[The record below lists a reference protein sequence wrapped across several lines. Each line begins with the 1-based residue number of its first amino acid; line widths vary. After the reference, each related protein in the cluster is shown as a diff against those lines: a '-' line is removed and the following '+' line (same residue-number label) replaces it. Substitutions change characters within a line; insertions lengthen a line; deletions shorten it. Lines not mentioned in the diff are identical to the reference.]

1 MDWDEFHGYNQAY
14 LLDLYEKYC
23 EDPNAVDAAWR
34 ALFDQS
40 PPVFERIAE
49 IIRPALSEDGVPPE
63 KAVAVS
69 RLAEAIRQYGHFD
82 ARLDP
87 LGSPPPG
94 DPWLAEATYG
104 LSKDELAA
112 LPARL
117 VGGAVAQKSS
127 AALQAIQ
134 RLRALYSGTIGHDYL
149 QIRAPEER
157 NWLRQAVEEEHY
169 RPDLTPQDRLA
180 LLERLTEVEVF
191 ERFLQR
197 VFPGKTRFS
206 IEGVDMLVPMLDE
219 LIRLAGEGGI
229 RHVLM
234 GMAHR
239 GRLNVLAHVLGM
251 SYETILAEFKDPLE
265 RRLRSDDDLG
275 FSGDVKYHLGGRQSV
290 ADECSVCI
298 ELTLVPNP
306 SHLEAVNPVV
316 EGMAR
321 AAGSQTHQPGP
332 PQFDPLA
339 ALPVLIHGDAAFPGQ
354 GVVAETL
361 NLYKLEGYHTGGS
374 IHIITN
380 NQLGFTTDPKDGR
393 STIFASDLAKGFRV
407 PIVHVNADDPMAC
420 LLAIRLAWAYR
431 QRFHRDF
438 VIDLI
443 GYRRYGHN
451 EGDEPSFTQPRLYAK
466 IEQHPTVRRLWAQQL
481 IEGGE
486 LDPPQEEQ
494 IIVQYEK
501 RLQNILSGLDANAVL
516 EAAAQPRAL
525 GDFNLN
531 GVETGISLERLQN
544 LSRALQQL
552 PEDFHLH
559 PKLTKARERR
569 MKWLEDIHWPAIDW
583 AQAEELA
590 FASILEDGV
599 PIRMTGQDVLR
610 GTFSQ
615 RHAALF
621 DYQTGEKFIPLQ
633 RLPQAKAS
641 FEIHNSP
648 LSELAALG
656 FEYGYSIQSP
666 NRLVIWEAQYG
677 DFINGAQVIL
687 DEFIT
692 TARAKWLLTP
702 GLVLLLPHGYE
713 GQGPDHSS
721 GRLERILNLYADDN
735 LQVVNCT
742 KAAQYFHLLR
752 RQASL
757 IQRHPLPLAV
767 MTPKSLLRHPLVAS
781 AGVEFTRGGFQ
792 PILTDNS
799 PPEQVERVLLCSGKV
814 AVDLTVSE
822 ARRQNPKT
830 AIVRLEQ
837 LAPFPLEELGAI
849 LGSFPNLKEVRWVQ
863 EEPQNMGAW
872 EFVRPYL
879 ESVNPTG
886 QPIRV
891 ISRLRSASPAEGSNA
906 LHLHNQQWLIRL
918 AFSENPQEDQL

>member
-1 MDWDEFHGYNQAY
+1 MDWNEFNGFNQAY

-23 EDPNAVDAAWR
+23 ENPNAVDAALR
-34 ALFDQS
+34 TFFDRF
-40 PPVFERIAE
+40 PPVFEKKSE
-49 IIRPALSEDGVPPE
+49 TPAPARREDGTPPE
-63 KAVAVS
+63 KVVAVS
-69 RLAEAIRQYGHFD
+69 RLAEAIRQYGHFN

-94 DPWLAEATYG
+94 DPWLEETTYG
-104 LSKDELAA
+104 LSREELAV
-112 LPARL
+112 LPAHL
-117 VGGAVAQKSS
+117 VGGAVARRSQT
-127 AALQAIQ
+127 ALQAIQ
-134 RLRALYSGTIGHDYL
+134 RLRSLYSGTVGHDYL
-149 QIRAPEER
+149 QIRAPDER
-157 NWLRQAVEEEHY
+157 NWLRQAVEEESY
-169 RPDLTPQDRLA
+169 QPDWTPGERLA

-197 VFPGKTRFS
+197 AFPGKTRFS

-251 SYETILAEFKDPLE
+251 PYETILAEFKDPLE
-265 RRLRSDDDLG
+265 RRLRSDDALG
-275 FSGDVKYHLGGRQSV
+275 FSGDVKYHLGGRQT
-290 ADECSVCI
+290 AGDECAACI
-298 ELTLVPNP
+298 EITLAPNP

-321 AAGSQTHQPGP
+321 AAGSQTRQAGP
-332 PQFDPLA
+332 PRFDPLA

-354 GVVAETL
+354 GVVAETF
-361 NLYKLEGYHTGGS
+361 NLYKLEGYHTGGT

-407 PIVHVNADDPMAC
+407 PILHVNADDPPGC

-431 QRFHRDF
+431 QQFHRDV

-443 GYRRYGHN
+443 GYRRHGHN
-451 EGDEPSFTQPRLYAK
+451 EGDEPSFTQPRLYAI
-466 IEQHPTVRRLWAQQL
+466 IEQHPTVRRQWAQRLMEREEITPQ
-481 IEGGE
+481 
-486 LDPPQEEQ
+486 QEEQ
-494 IIVQYEK
+494 MIRRCEE
-501 RLQNILSGLDANAVL
+501 RLQTILSSLDANA
-516 EAAAQPRAL
+516 AL
-525 GDFNLN
+525 HVTAEPPAPGYSGLKDS
-531 GVETGISLERLQN
+531 ETGISLDRLQA
-544 LSRALQQL
+544 LSHALQQL
-552 PEDFHLH
+552 PENFHLH
-559 PKLTKARERR
+559 PKLSKARERR
-569 MKWLEDIHWPAIDW
+569 TKWMEDLHWPAIDW

-590 FASILEDGV
+590 LASILEDGIAV
-599 PIRMTGQDVLR
+599 RMTGQDVLR

-633 RLPQAKAS
+633 HLPQAKAA

-666 NRLVIWEAQYG
+666 ERLVIWEAQYG
-677 DFINGAQVIL
+677 DFINGAQVII

-692 TARAKWLLTP
+692 TARAKWLLTT
-702 GLVLLLPHGYE
+702 GLVLLLPHGFE

-721 GRLERILNLYADDN
+721 GRLERILNLYAEEN
-735 LQVVNCT
+735 LLVVNCT
-742 KAAQYFHLLR
+742 TAAQYFHLLR
-752 RQASL
+752 RQAKL
-757 IQRHPLPLAV
+757 IQQYPIPLVV

-781 AGVEFTRGGFQ
+781 AGVDFTRGGFQ
-792 PILTDNS
+792 AVLTDTT
-799 PPEQVERVLLCSGKV
+799 PVEQVERVLLCSGKV

-822 ARRQNPKT
+822 VRRQNPRT

-837 LAPFPLEELGAI
+837 LAPFPLEELAAVMRRF
-849 LGSFPNLKEVRWVQ
+849 SNLTEVRWVQ
-863 EEPQNMGAW
+863 EEPENMGAW
-872 EFVRPYL
+872 EFVRPHIEGL
-879 ESVNPTG
+879 WGKPV
-886 QPIRV
+886 QV
-891 ISRLRSASPAEGSNA
+891 VSRPRSASPAEGSNA
-906 LHLHNQQWLIRL
+906 LHLFNQQGLIRR
-918 AFSENPQEDQL
+918 AFSADPQEEE

>member
-1 MDWDEFHGYNQAY
+1 MEWDEFNGFNQAY

-23 EDPNAVDAAWR
+23 EDPNAVDT
-34 ALFDQS
+34 ALRIFFDRF
-40 PPVFERIAE
+40 PPVFEKKSE
-49 IIRPALSEDGVPPE
+49 TLRPELSQDGIPPE

-82 ARLDP
+82 AHLDP

-94 DPWLAEATYG
+94 DPWLEESTYG
-104 LSKDELAA
+104 LSKEELAA

-117 VGGAVAQKSS
+117 VGGAAARRSS
-127 AALQAIQ
+127 TALDAVQ
-134 RLRALYSGTIGHDYL
+134 RLRSLYSGRIGHDYL
-149 QIRAPEER
+149 QIRVPEER
-157 NWLRQAVEEEHY
+157 HWLRQAVEEELY
-169 RPDLTPQDRLA
+169 QPDLTPQERLA

-197 VFPGKTRFS
+197 TFPGKTRFS

-219 LIRLAGEGGI
+219 LIRLAGEGGV

-251 SYETILAEFKDPLE
+251 PYETILAEFKDPLE
-265 RRLRSDDDLG
+265 RRLRNDDALG
-275 FSGDVKYHLGGRQSV
+275 FSGDVKYHLGGRQ
-290 ADECSVCI
+290 AAEDECAACI
-298 ELTLVPNP
+298 EITLVPNP

-321 AAGSQTHQPGP
+321 AAGSQTCQPGSP
-332 PQFDPLA
+332 RFDPLA

-354 GVVAETL
+354 GVVAETF
-361 NLYKLEGYHTGGS
+361 NLYKLEGYHTGGT

-407 PIVHVNADDPMAC
+407 PIVHVNADDPLAC
-420 LLAIRLAWAYR
+420 LLAIRLGWAYR
-431 QRFHRDF
+431 QQFHRDF

-443 GYRRYGHN
+443 GYRRHGHN

-466 IEQHPTVRRLWAQQL
+466 IEQHPTVRRQWAQQL
-481 IEGGE
+481 MERAE
-486 LDPPQEEQ
+486 LTPAQEEQ
-494 IIVQYEK
+494 IILDCEQ
-501 RLQNILSGLDANAVL
+501 RLQNILNSLDANAVL
-516 EAAAQPRAL
+516 QTEAESPKPGRFSL
-525 GDFNLN
+525 KDI
-531 GVETGISLERLQN
+531 ETGIPLERLQT

-552 PEDFHLH
+552 PENFHLH

-569 MKWLEDIHWPAIDW
+569 TRWMEDIHWPAIEW

-590 FASILEDGV
+590 FASILEEGI

-633 RLPQAKAS
+633 RLPQARAA
-641 FEIHNSP
+641 FEIYNSP

-666 NRLVIWEAQYG
+666 DRLVIWEAQYG
-677 DFINGAQVIL
+677 DFINGAQVMV

-702 GLVLLLPHGYE
+702 GLVLLLPHGFE

-721 GRLERILNLYADDN
+721 GRLERILNLYADEN

-742 KAAQYFHLLR
+742 TAAQYFHLLR
-752 RQASL
+752 RQALL
-757 IQRHPLPLAV
+757 IQKHPLPLVV

-781 AGVEFTRGGFQ
+781 AGVDFTRGGFL
-792 PILTDNS
+792 PVLTDNT
-799 PPEQVERVLLCSGKV
+799 PPEEVEQALLCSGKV

-822 ARRQNPKT
+822 VRRQNPQT

-837 LAPFPLEELGAI
+837 LAPFPLEELAAVLDG
-849 LGSFPNLKEVRWVQ
+849 FPNLKEVRWVQ

-872 EFVRPYL
+872 EFVRPYI
-879 ESVNPTG
+879 EKVWGAPV
-886 QPIRV
+886 QV
-891 ISRLRSASPAEGSNA
+891 ISRPRSASPAEGSNA
-906 LHLHNQQWLIRL
+906 LHLYNQQWLIRR
-918 AFSENPQEDQL
+918 AFSANPQEEE

>member
-1 MDWDEFHGYNQAY
+1 MNWDEFNGFNQAY

-23 EDPNAVDAAWR
+23 DDPNAVDTALRAFFDQFPPRVEKKKERSR
-34 ALFDQS
+34 AL
-40 PPVFERIAE
+40 V
-49 IIRPALSEDGVPPE
+49 SEDGVPAE

-69 RLAEAIRQYGHFD
+69 RLAESIRQYGHFN

-94 DPWLAEATYG
+94 DPWLDEATYG
-104 LSKDELAA
+104 LSKEELAV

-117 VGGAVAQKSS
+117 VGGAVASNSS
-127 AALQAIQ
+127 SALQAIQ
-134 RLRALYSGTIGHDYL
+134 RLRTLYSGTIGHDYL

-169 RPDLTPQDRLA
+169 QPRLSPQERLA
-180 LLERLTEVEVF
+180 LLERLCEVEVF
-191 ERFLQR
+191 EQFLQR
-197 VFPGKTRFS
+197 TFPGKTRFS

-219 LIRLAGEGGI
+219 LIRLAGEGGV

-275 FSGDVKYHLGGRQSV
+275 FSGDVKYHLGGRQSA
-290 ADECSVCI
+290 ADECAACI
-298 ELTLVPNP
+298 EITLVPNP

-321 AAGSQTHQPGP
+321 AAGSRTRQAGRPT
-332 PQFDPLA
+332 FDPLA

-354 GVVAETL
+354 GVVAETF
-361 NLYKLEGYHTGGS
+361 NLYKLEGYHTGGT

-407 PIVHVNADDPMAC
+407 PIVHVNADDPLAC

-438 VIDLI
+438 VIDLM
-443 GYRRYGHN
+443 GYRRHGHN
-451 EGDEPSFTQPRLYAK
+451 EGDEPSFTQPRLYAQ
-466 IEQHPTVRRLWAQQL
+466 IERHPTVRRQWAQQL
-481 IEGGE
+481 ISRGE
-486 LDPPQEEQ
+486 LDSSQEEQ
-494 IIVQYEK
+494 MVRRYEQ
-501 RLQNILSGLDANAVL
+501 RLQDILSGLDVNA
-516 EAAAQPRAL
+516 AL
-525 GDFNLN
+525 AVPTDTPPPHLPNLN
-531 GVETGISLERLQN
+531 EIETGVSLERLQA

-552 PEDFHLH
+552 PDEFHLH
-559 PKLTKARERR
+559 PKLVKTRERR
-569 MKWLEDIHWPAIDW
+569 TKWMEDIHWPAIDW

-590 FASILEDGV
+590 FASILEEGIS
-599 PIRMTGQDVLR
+599 IRMTGQDVLR

-621 DYQTGEKFIPLQ
+621 DHQTGQRFIPLQ
-633 RLPQAKAS
+633 NLPQAKAS

-648 LSELAALG
+648 LSELAAVG

-666 NRLVIWEAQYG
+666 ERLVVWEAQYG
-677 DFINGAQVIL
+677 DFINGAQVML

-692 TARAKWLLTP
+692 TARAKWLLKP
-702 GLVLLLPHGYE
+702 GLVMLLPHGFE

-721 GRLERILNLYADDN
+721 ARLERILNLYADEN

-742 KAAQYFHLLR
+742 TAAQYFHLLR
-752 RQASL
+752 RQAKL
-757 IQRHPLPLAV
+757 IQQFPLPLVV

-781 AGVEFTRGGFQ
+781 PGVDFTRGGFQ
-792 PILTDNS
+792 RVMGDQT
-799 PPEQVERVLLCSGKV
+799 PPAQVERVLLCSGKV

-822 ARRQNPKT
+822 VRRQNPQT
-830 AIVRLEQ
+830 AIIRVEQ
-837 LAPFPLEELGAI
+837 LAPFPLEELGN
-849 LGSFPNLKEVRWVQ
+849 LLSRFPNLTDLRWVQ

-872 EFVRPYL
+872 EFVCPYL

-886 QPIRV
+886 QPVRV
-891 ISRLRSASPAEGSNA
+891 ISRPRSASPAEGSNA
-906 LHLHNQQWLIRL
+906 LHLYNQQRLIRR
-918 AFSENPQEDQL
+918 AFSANSQEE